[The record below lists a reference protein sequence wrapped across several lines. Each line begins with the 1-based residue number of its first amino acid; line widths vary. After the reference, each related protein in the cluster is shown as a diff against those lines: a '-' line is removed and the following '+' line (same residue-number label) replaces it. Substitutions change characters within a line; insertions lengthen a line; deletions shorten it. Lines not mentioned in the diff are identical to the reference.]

1 MKEENT
7 LFLDDNGIPPPRAM
21 DGGDTVANPKP
32 SVTWENAIDF
42 ASQALQFIQHGG
54 SFNVTSEPYLS
65 GVSVSPAVQASI
77 PVLPILVIAAGLGA
91 LIWVVSN

>member
-1 MKEENT
+1 MKEDNT
-7 LFLDDNGIPPPRAM
+7 ILLDVNGLPPPRAM
-21 DGGDTVANPKP
+21 DGGDAVANPKP
-32 SVTWENAIDF
+32 SVTWESAIDF

-77 PVLPILVIAAGLGA
+77 PVLPILGIAAATIA
-91 LIWVVSN
+91 LIWAVNS